1 MKSSQFIYL
10 TQLLKER
17 KDRKQNPKIYRDIN
31 THKYTRIIVM
41 KYDFFMLRY
50 KASDSIY
57 NKLDYFISSDFIYCM
72 SCIQIK
78 SSIWIFSSYCAK
90 KIVRCN
96 TTFVRAVCLK

>member
-57 NKLDYFISSDFIYCM
+57 NKLDYFISSDILYVMYPNQVIHLDFQFILCKEDSKM
-72 SCIQIK
+72 
-78 SSIWIFSSYCAK
+78 
-90 KIVRCN
+90 
-96 TTFVRAVCLK
+96 